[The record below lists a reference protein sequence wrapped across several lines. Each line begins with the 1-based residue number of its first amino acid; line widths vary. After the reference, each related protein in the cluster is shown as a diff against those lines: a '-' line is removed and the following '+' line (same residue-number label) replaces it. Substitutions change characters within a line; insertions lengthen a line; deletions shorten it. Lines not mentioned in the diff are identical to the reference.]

1 MITLAFALM
10 LSATAPQVQDAPVPP
25 VCVEATF
32 GGWEACAE
40 AAREGTPAYSLAMIN
55 LGTEAYMRG
64 DLTEALRFYD
74 KAEIPGHAMTSDVV
88 FHTFRGDA
96 RRYGGRTQDARAD
109 AAIAWGF
116 LDGRPPPDTPDYALG
131 PVNDDM
137 RALILSI
144 LLPILKE
151 GDPGA
156 FQKARTMYLAL
167 PATDWEALSRRA
179 GALSELGEHDAA
191 VAASK
196 GALDLQPTDPLTQNN
211 HCYTLVA
218 AGRAAE
224 GVTYCERAVAGRPEL
239 APVRHS
245 YAAALAALGRC
256 ADAEVQMA
264 EARRLDPGGAL
275 YREPLTCT
283 PKG

>member
-1 MITLAFALM
+1 MISLLLTLLTA
-10 LSATAPQVQDAPVPP
+10 APQVQEGPMPP
-25 VCVEATF
+25 ACVGPTF
-32 GGWEACAE
+32 AGWQACAD

-74 KAEIPGHAMTSDVV
+74 KAEIPGHAMTSDIV
-88 FHTFRGDA
+88 FHTFRADA
-96 RRYGGRTQDARAD
+96 RRYGGRVEDARAD

-116 LDGRPPPDTPDYALG
+116 LDGRPPADTPAYALM
-131 PVNDDM
+131 PVNDEL

-144 LLPILKE
+144 LLPILKDS
-151 GDPGA
+151 DPTA
-156 FQKARTMYLAL
+156 FQKARVMYLAV
-167 PATDWEALSRRA
+167 PAIGWEALSRRA
-179 GALSELGEHDAA
+179 GTLTELGDYEAA

-196 GALDLQPTDPLTQNN
+196 GALDLQPADPLTQNN
-211 HCYTLVA
+211 HCYTLVE

-256 ADAEVQMA
+256 EDAEAQLA
-264 EARRLDPGGAL
+264 EARRLDPGRAL
-275 YREPLTCT
+275 YREPLACT

>member
-1 MITLAFALM
+1 MIALALALM
-10 LSATAPQVQDAPVPP
+10 LSATPQVRDAPVPP
-25 VCVEATF
+25 ACIGATF
-32 GGWEACAE
+32 VSWEACAE
-40 AAREGTPAYSLAMIN
+40 AAQEGTPTYSLAMIN
-55 LGTEAYMRG
+55 LGTEAYSRG
-64 DLTEALRFYD
+64 DLTGALRFYD
-74 KAEIPGHAMTSDVV
+74 KAEIPGQAMTSDVV
-88 FHTFRGDA
+88 FHTLRGDA
-96 RRYGGRTQDARAD
+96 RRYGGRMEEARAD

-116 LDGRPPPDTPDYALG
+116 LDGRPPPDTPADALG
-131 PVNDDM
+131 PFNDDL

-144 LLPILKE
+144 LLPILQD

-156 FQKARTMYLAL
+156 FQKARAMYLAL

-179 GALSELGEHDAA
+179 GALSEVGEYEAA

-211 HCYTLVA
+211 HCYALVA

-224 GVTYCERAVAGRPEL
+224 GVTYCERAVAGRPEV
-239 APVRHS
+239 APMRHS

-256 ADAEVQMA
+256 ADAEAQMA
-264 EARRLDPGGAL
+264 EARRLDPAAAL